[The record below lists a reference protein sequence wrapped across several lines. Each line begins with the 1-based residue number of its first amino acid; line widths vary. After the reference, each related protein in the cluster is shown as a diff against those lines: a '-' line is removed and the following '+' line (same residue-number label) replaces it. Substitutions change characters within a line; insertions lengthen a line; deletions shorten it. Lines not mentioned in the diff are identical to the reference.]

1 MAKSQA
7 DALFERLHAN
17 GLRKRVAR
25 DLSKALSKANGTRA
39 SSAATATIGE
49 LRRLVADLEARA
61 TGGGSGDADRTAAAT
76 KAAATRKRDA
86 AKRSAA
92 AKKAAATRAKKT
104 GTTSS
109 RSTAARSTSGRST
122 SSRST
127 SGRSTSGRSTSSRSS
142 SGRSS
147 ARGGSRSS

>member
-39 SSAATATIGE
+39 SSAATATIAE

-61 TGGGSGDADRTAAAT
+61 TGGTTDADRSAAAK
-76 KAAATRKRDA
+76 KAAATRKREA
-86 AKRSAA
+86 NKRSAA
-92 AKKAAATRAKKT
+92 AKKAAATRAKKS
-104 GTTSS
+104 GSS
-109 RSTAARSTSGRST
+109 R
-122 SSRST
+122 SRST
-127 SGRSTSGRSTSSRSS
+127 SGRSSSSRSS
-142 SGRSS
+142 SSRST
-147 ARGGSRSS
+147 ARSGSRSS

>member
-39 SSAATATIGE
+39 SGAATATIGE
-49 LRRLVADLEARA
+49 LRRMVADLEARA
-61 TGGGSGDADRTAAAT
+61 TGGSPADDRSAAAK

-86 AKRSAA
+86 SKRSAA
-92 AKKAAATRAKKT
+92 AKKAAATRKRKANQRSAAAKK
-104 GTTSS
+104 
-109 RSTAARSTSGRST
+109 AAQTRAKN
-122 SSRST
+122 
-127 SGRSTSGRSTSSRSS
+127 SRSS
-142 SGRSS
+142 
-147 ARGGSRSS
+147 GSRSRARSKSK

>member
-39 SSAATATIGE
+39 SSAATATIAE

-61 TGGGSGDADRTAAAT
+61 TGGTTDAD
-76 KAAATRKRDA
+76 
-86 AKRSAA
+86 RSAA
-92 AKKAAATRAKKT
+92 AKKAAATRKREANKRSAAAKKAAQT
-104 GTTSS
+104 RAKST
-109 RSTAARSTSGRST
+109 RSTTGRST

-127 SGRSTSGRSTSSRSS
+127 SGRSTSSRSPGS
-142 SGRSS
+142 RTTSRS
-147 ARGGSRSS
+147 GSRSS